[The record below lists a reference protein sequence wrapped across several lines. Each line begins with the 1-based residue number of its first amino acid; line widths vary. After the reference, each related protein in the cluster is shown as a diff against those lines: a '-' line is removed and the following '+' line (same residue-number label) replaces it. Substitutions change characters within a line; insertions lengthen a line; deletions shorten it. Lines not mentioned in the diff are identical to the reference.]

1 MSMPMP
7 VPAVPT
13 EPPTANGVPEAPPP
27 HPIIGRAPPAMGV
40 NLRTLLEE
48 MVTLGASD
56 LHIVA
61 GESPKLRIDGEIT
74 SARTGGVLGPK
85 ETLQLAYSVLTENQ
99 KKRFEQEDEL
109 DFSFGIQSLARFRG
123 NCFRQRG
130 CVSMVIRQIPFS
142 IKTFQDLG
150 LPASIAKMAEKPRG
164 LVLVTGPTG
173 SGKSTTLAAMIDKIN
188 RERKG
193 HIITVEDPIEFIH
206 KHQGCLINQREVG
219 TDTKSFANA
228 LKYALREDPD
238 VILIGEMRDLETIQA
253 ALTIAET
260 GHLAFATLH
269 TNSAAEAINRIIDV
283 FPSHQQS
290 QVRAQ
295 LAFVLEGI
303 ITQTLVPRATGR
315 GRAMAAE
322 VLVVTPAIRAL
333 IRDDKVHQ
341 IYSSMQSGKKFGM
354 QTLNDALYA
363 LYMNREVAAEECLR
377 VSGDPVEFQ
386 RMIGQLDPMDDSNG
400 TKQAGGKPT
409 ATRGPMSGSPAK
421 R

>member
-1 MSMPMP
+1 MTLPFIDTSS
-7 VPAVPT
+7 PAG
-13 EPPTANGVPEAPPP
+13 PPK
-27 HPIIGRAPPAMGV
+27 PAGI
-40 NLRTLLEE
+40 NLRALLEE
-48 MVTLGASD
+48 MVSRNASD

-61 GESPKLRIDGEIT
+61 GEKPKLRVDGDIT
-74 SARTGGVLGPK
+74 NASAEYELTPK
-85 ETLQLAYSVLTENQ
+85 DTLQLAYSVLTEQQ
-99 KKRFEQEDEL
+99 KKRFELEDEL
-109 DFSFGIQSLARFRG
+109 DFSFGIQNLARFRG
-123 NCFRQRG
+123 NVFKQRG
-130 CVSMVIRQIPFS
+130 CVSMVVRQIPFA
-142 IKTFQDLG
+142 IKTFDQLG
-150 LPASIAKMAEKPRG
+150 LPGSIAKMAEKPRG

-206 KHQGCLINQREVG
+206 KHQSCIINQREIG
-219 TDTKSFANA
+219 SDTKSFANA

-238 VILIGEMRDLETIQA
+238 IILVGEMRDLETIA
-253 ALTIAET
+253 ATLTIAET

-303 ITQTLVPRATGR
+303 VTQTLLPKAAGKGR
-315 GRAMAAE
+315 VMAAE
-322 VLVVTPAIRAL
+322 ILVVTPAIRAL

-341 IYSSMQSGKKFGM
+341 IYSSMQAGKKFGM
-354 QTLNDALYA
+354 QTLNDALYQ
-363 LYMNREVAAEECLR
+363 LYMAREVTADECLR
-377 VSGDPVEFQ
+377 VSGDPTEFQ
-386 RMIGQLDPMDDSNG
+386 RMIGQLPSEDDG
-400 TKQAGGKPT
+400 TGKHVPT
-409 ATRGPMSGSPAK
+409 KPGTGRPAMGSPVK

>member
-1 MSMPMP
+1 MTLPFIDTSSPSG
-7 VPAVPT
+7 
-13 EPPTANGVPEAPPP
+13 PPKPQG
-27 HPIIGRAPPAMGV
+27 GL

-48 MVTLGASD
+48 MVSRNASD

-61 GESPKLRIDGEIT
+61 GERPKLRVDGDIT
-74 SARTGGVLGPK
+74 NASFDTELTPK
-85 ETLQLAYSVLTENQ
+85 DTLQIAYSVLTEQQ
-99 KKRFEQEDEL
+99 KKRFELEDEL
-109 DFSFGIQSLARFRG
+109 DFSFGIQNLARFRG
-123 NCFRQRG
+123 NVFKQRG
-130 CVSMVIRQIPFS
+130 CVSMVVRQIPFM
-142 IKTFQDLG
+142 IKTFDQLG
-150 LPASIAKMAEKPRG
+150 LPGSIAKMAEKPRG

-206 KHQGCLINQREVG
+206 KHQSCIINQREIG
-219 TDTKSFANA
+219 SDTKSFANA

-238 VILIGEMRDLETIQA
+238 IILVGEMRDLETIA
-253 ALTIAET
+253 STLTIAET

-303 ITQTLVPRATGR
+303 VTQTLLPKATGK

-322 VLVVTPAIRAL
+322 ILVVTPAIRAL
-333 IRDDKVHQ
+333 IRDDKIHQ
-341 IYSSMQSGKKFGM
+341 IYSMMQSGKKYGM
-354 QTLNDALYA
+354 QTMNDALYN
-363 LYMNREVAAEECLR
+363 LYMSKTVTLEEVLR
-377 VSGDPVEFQ
+377 ASHDQGELN
-386 RMIGQLDPMDDSNG
+386 RMIGISPEDNSNSG
-400 TKQAGGKPT
+400 KLASAG
-409 ATRGPMSGSPAK
+409 K

>member
-1 MSMPMP
+1 MTAPSP
-7 VPAVPT
+7 VQS
-13 EPPTANGVPEAPPP
+13 
-27 HPIIGRAPPAMGV
+27 V
-40 NLRTLLEE
+40 NLRVLLEE
-48 MVTLGASD
+48 MIERDASD
-56 LHIVA
+56 LHITA
-61 GESPKLRIDGEIT
+61 GERAKLRVDGEIV
-74 SARTGGVLGPK
+74 SSRNEYVLTPK
-85 ETLQLAYSVLTENQ
+85 DTLQVAYSVLTEQQ
-99 KKRFEQEDEL
+99 KKRFEMEDEL
-109 DFSFGIQSLARFRG
+109 DFSFGIQGLARFRG
-123 NCFRQRG
+123 NCFKQRG
-130 CVSMVIRQIPFS
+130 CVSMVMRQIPIN
-142 IKTFQDLG
+142 IKTADELK
-150 LPASIAKMAEKPRG
+150 LPPAIIKMAEKPRG

-188 RERKG
+188 KERKG

-206 KHQGCLINQREVG
+206 RHQSCIINQREVG
-219 TDTKSFANA
+219 TDTKSFSSA

-303 ITQTLVPRATGR
+303 VTQTLLPKRQGK

-322 VLVVTPAIRAL
+322 ILVVTQAIRAL
-333 IRDDKVHQ
+333 IRDDKIHQ
-341 IYSSMQSGKKFGM
+341 IYSSMQSGKKHGM
-354 QTLNDALYA
+354 QTLNDSLYA
-363 LYMNREVAAEECLR
+363 LYVSRDVSEEECLR
-377 VSGDPVEFQ
+377 VSGDPNEFL
-386 RMIGQLDPMDDSNG
+386 RMIGKSPAEADTTPSKASQPA
-400 TKQAGGKPT
+400 TAGGY
-409 ATRGPMSGSPAK
+409 K

>member
-1 MSMPMP
+1 MTA
-7 VPAVPT
+7 PA
-13 EPPTANGVPEAPPP
+13 AP
-27 HPIIGRAPPAMGV
+27 AGV
-40 NLRTLLEE
+40 NLRALLEE
-48 MVTLGASD
+48 MIERDASD
-56 LHIVA
+56 LHVTA
-61 GESPKLRIDGEIT
+61 GERPKLRVDGDIVSSKIDY
-74 SARTGGVLGPK
+74 VLNPK
-85 ETLQLAYSVLTENQ
+85 DTLQLAYSVLTENQ
-99 KKRFEQEDEL
+99 KKRFEMEDEL
-109 DFSFGIQSLARFRG
+109 DFSFGIQNLARFRG
-123 NCFRQRG
+123 NCFKQRG
-130 CVSMVIRQIPFS
+130 CVSMVIRQIP
-142 IKTFQDLG
+142 INIRTFADLG
-150 LPASIAKMAEKPRG
+150 LPAVIAKMAEKPRG

-206 KHQGCLINQREVG
+206 KHQGCIINQREVG
-219 TDTKSFANA
+219 TDTKSFQNA

-238 VILIGEMRDLETIQA
+238 VILVGEMRDLDTIQA

-303 ITQTLVPRATGR
+303 VTQTLVAKAKGR

-322 VLVVTPAIRAL
+322 ILVVNAAVRAL

-341 IYSSMQSGKKFGM
+341 IYSTMQSGKKYGM
-354 QTLNDALYA
+354 QTLNDALYQ
-363 LYMNREVAAEECLR
+363 LYMSREVAEDECLR
-377 VSGDPVEFQ
+377 VSGDPNEFL
-386 RMIGQLDPMDDSNG
+386 RMIGKAPGDEPG
-400 TKQAGGKPT
+400 AQAKPAAGAMAGK
-409 ATRGPMSGSPAK
+409 R
-421 R
+421 

>member
-1 MSMPMP
+1 MTA
-7 VPAVPT
+7 PAQSTVS
-13 EPPTANGVPEAPPP
+13 
-27 HPIIGRAPPAMGV
+27 
-40 NLRTLLEE
+40 LRTLLDE
-48 MVTLGASD
+48 MIERDASD
-56 LHIVA
+56 LHVSA
-61 GESPKLRIDGEIT
+61 GDRPKLRVDGEIVNA
-74 SARTGGVLGPK
+74 SLEHVLTPRD
-85 ETLQLAYSVLTENQ
+85 TLQLAYSVLTENQ
-99 KKRFEQEDEL
+99 KKRFEMEDEL
-109 DFSFGIQSLARFRG
+109 DFSFGIANLSRFRG
-123 NCFRQRG
+123 NVFKQRG
-130 CVSMVIRQIPFS
+130 CVSMVIRRIPFQ
-142 IKTFQDLG
+142 IKTFAELQ
-150 LPASIAKMAEKPRG
+150 LPAVIAGFAERPRG

-188 RERKG
+188 TERRG

-206 KHQGCLINQREVG
+206 RHRNCIINQREVG
-219 TDTKSFANA
+219 ADTKSFASA

-253 ALTIAET
+253 AITIAET
-260 GHLAFATLH
+260 GHLVFATLH

-303 ITQTLVPRATGR
+303 ITQVLLPKLSGR

-341 IYSSMQSGKKFGM
+341 IYSLMQSGKKFGM
-354 QTLNDALYA
+354 QTLNDALYQ
-363 LYMNREVAAEECLR
+363 LYVGRQVSADECVR
-377 VSGDPVEFQ
+377 SSGDPNEFL
-386 RMIGQLDPMDDSNG
+386 RMIGKGPSDDSISAGATNG
-400 TKQAGGKPT
+400 ARPGEKP
-409 ATRGPMSGSPAK
+409 MLAK

>member
-1 MSMPMP
+1 MTLPFIDTSSPSG
-7 VPAVPT
+7 
-13 EPPTANGVPEAPPP
+13 PPKPQG
-27 HPIIGRAPPAMGV
+27 GL

-48 MVTLGASD
+48 MVSRNASD

-61 GESPKLRIDGEIT
+61 GERPKLRVDGDIT
-74 SARTGGVLGPK
+74 NSSVDVDLTPK
-85 ETLQLAYSVLTENQ
+85 DTLQIAYSVLTEQQ
-99 KKRFEQEDEL
+99 KKRFELEDEL
-109 DFSFGIQSLARFRG
+109 DFSFGIQNLARFRG
-123 NCFRQRG
+123 NVFKQRG
-130 CVSMVIRQIPFS
+130 CVSMVVRQIPFA
-142 IKTFQDLG
+142 IKTFDQLG
-150 LPASIAKMAEKPRG
+150 LPGSIAKMAEKPRG

-206 KHQGCLINQREVG
+206 KHQSCIINQREIG
-219 TDTKSFANA
+219 SDTKSFANA

-238 VILIGEMRDLETIQA
+238 IILVGEMRDLETIA
-253 ALTIAET
+253 ATLTIAET

-303 ITQTLVPRATGR
+303 ITQTLLPKAKGR

-322 VLVVTPAIRAL
+322 ILVVTPAIRAL
-333 IRDDKVHQ
+333 IRDDKIHQ
-341 IYSSMQSGKKFGM
+341 IYSMMQSGKKYGM
-354 QTLNDALYA
+354 QTMNDALYQ
-363 LYMNREVAAEECLR
+363 LYMSREVAWEEVIR
-377 VSGDPVEFQ
+377 ASHDPIELA
-386 RMIGQLDPMDDSNG
+386 RMCNMHIEGMEGYEEPKKAAAG
-400 TKQAGGKPT
+400 GGKPL
-409 ATRGPMSGSPAK
+409 SVK